1 MLSQVTDINREI
13 SDQPQRLEALEEIGR
28 VEGWIMP
35 AMQARSRRTLGDL
48 LDAARE
54 LLNEKP
60 FDEITVAEIC
70 RLAGCSPPSF
80 YQRFR
85 DKEALLHA
93 IHEQYR
99 AETVDLIRS
108 FLQPELWSGRTIDEF
123 VDALVRG
130 LLYLEGRAG
139 GLRTTTVRRSHPT
152 TGSSGDSGDRFAE
165 RLRGIREEL
174 YTQLAR
180 VLNALRSQV
189 DHPDPERAARFLIRL
204 IQGTVVRHFEAPH
217 LETHPTPREEFIDD
231 LRYTALAYLRAH
243 STRPGAGPRSQP
255 PSESPSRSE

>member
-1 MLSQVTDINREI
+1 VTDLNEEYI
-13 SDQPQRLEALEEIGR
+13 DQAQRLEALEEIGR

-48 LDAARE
+48 LDTARE

-99 AETVDLIRS
+99 VETLDLIRS
-108 FLQPELWSGRTIDEF
+108 FLRPELWEGRSIDDF

-139 GLRTTTVRRSHPT
+139 GLRTTTVRRSHPS
-152 TGSSGDSGDRFAE
+152 TGADDDSNDRFAE

-174 YTQLAR
+174 YGELAR
-180 VLNALRSQV
+180 VLDALRSQF
-189 DHPDPERAARFLIRL
+189 DHPEPERASRFLIRL
-204 IQGTVVRHFEAPH
+204 IQGTVARHFEAPH
-217 LETHPTPREEFIDD
+217 LESHPTPTDEFVDD
-231 LRYTALAYLRAH
+231 LRYAALAYLRAD
-243 STRPGAGPRSQP
+243 STRRGASAP
-255 PSESPSRSE
+255 PKPSSGSPSRSK

>member
-1 MLSQVTDINREI
+1 MTDIDRE
-13 SDQPQRLEALEEIGR
+13 SLDQAGRLETLEEIGR

-48 LDAARE
+48 LDTARE

-99 AETVDLIRS
+99 AETHELIRS
-108 FLQPELWSGRTIDEF
+108 FLQPELWAGRSIDDF

-139 GLRTTTVRRSHPT
+139 GLRITTVRRSHPS
-152 TGSSGDSGDRFAE
+152 TGSDDDSNERFAE

-174 YTQLAR
+174 YGELER
-180 VLNALRSQV
+180 VLEALRSQF
-189 DHPDPERAARFLIRL
+189 DHPEPERASRFLIRL

-217 LETHPTPREEFIDD
+217 LEAHAIPQEEFVDD
-231 LRYTALAYLRAH
+231 LRYAALAYLRAH
-243 STRPGAGPRSQP
+243 STRRGAGVASQP
-255 PSESPSRSE
+255 SSGSLSRPD